1 MNSVSFIGNLTK
13 DADYKEI
20 VRKDTGEV
28 VPVAKFRIAVDRI
41 GKDAGADFLDIEVWG
56 KQAQNVRDMT
66 TKGSL
71 VSVNGRAKFDSWEK
85 EGQRFSRI
93 IFVAD
98 LVRMVGPR
106 RPVQTGAPDEGDV
119 TVPVENEFAMAAATG
134 EKAAATSSADE
145 SDF

>member
-13 DADYKEI
+13 DAVYTEI
-20 VRKDTGEV
+20 TRKDTGEI
-28 VPVAKFRIAVDRI
+28 VPKANFRIAVDRI

-56 KQAQNVRDMT
+56 KQAQNVRDMAR
-66 TKGSL
+66 KGSL

-85 EGQRFSRI
+85 DGQRYSRI

-106 RPVQTGAPDEGDV
+106 RPIEAGAPDDEEM
-119 TVPVENEFAMAAATG
+119 TVPVENNEFAAAAAATS
-134 EKAAATSSADE
+134 KPAASSADE

>member
-13 DADYKEI
+13 DAEYKEI
-20 VRKDTGEV
+20 VRKDTGEI
-28 VPVAKFRIAVDRI
+28 VPVAKFRLAVDRI

-66 TKGSL
+66 SKGSL

-85 EGQRFSRI
+85 EGQRYSRI

-106 RPVQTGAPDEGDV
+106 RPLQTGAPDDGDV
-119 TVPVENEFAMAAATG
+119 TVPVENEFAVAATG
-134 EKAAATSSADE
+134 DKKAAEAPSADE